1 MTHEELMYH
10 WLQEAERYEREA
22 KLPNIKT
29 SCEVT
34 VKIELAKQARLFYM
48 MLYQMEKNV
57 SKITTGTTID
67 PVISISSIDIEP
79 EYVKLINDNFFDLL
93 SGDSSTSEP

>member
-1 MTHEELMYH
+1 MTHEKLMYH

-29 SCEVT
+29 VCEVT

-48 MLYQMEKNV
+48 MLYQMETNV
-57 SKITTGTTID
+57 PKIITGTTLN
-67 PVISISSIDIEP
+67 PFESISTVDLDP
-79 EYVKLINDNFFDLL
+79 EYTKAINDNFFDLL
-93 SGDSSTSEP
+93 SDDSNTSKP

>member
-1 MTHEELMYH
+1 MTHEKLMYY

-22 KLPNIKT
+22 KSPNIKT

-48 MLYQMEKNV
+48 MLYQMETNV
-57 SKITTGTTID
+57 SKIITGTTID
-67 PVISISSIDIEP
+67 PVISISSIDIDP
-79 EYVKLINDNFFDLL
+79 EYVKIINDNFFDLL
-93 SGDSSTSEP
+93 SDGSNNT